1 MGLPATVHL
10 DSQVD
15 FLLASTWINTDRRI
29 TVAKNGKYFA
39 TLHKM
44 MDVEFSNEIKF
55 SIKN

>member
-1 MGLPATVHL
+1 MDLPATVHL

-15 FLLASTWINTDRRI
+15 FLLASTWINTDRR
-29 TVAKNGKYFA
+29 TVARNGKYFA